1 VWGIM
6 MILFLLLLGV
16 AMYYLLKNNG
26 SLDVGKVNKDKP
38 IEILKQRYANGEIND
53 EEYIRML
60 KTIAN

>member
-1 VWGIM
+1 
-6 MILFLLLLGV
+6 
-16 AMYYLLKNNG
+16 MYYLLKNNG